1 MNVFSGILSSECSD
15 VLCGSLFIVYTSRN
29 VGKLFHNP
37 HNCCLGAYGAIMDED
52 SAGDKFCEEDIDQIL
67 ERRTQII
74 TLESEKGST
83 FSKASF
89 ASSGIR
95 SDIDIDDPDFWKK
108 WAKKAEIDTVEES
121 DKVTEPS
128 CYSYPCLNNIYTQG
142 TFSTFSLL
150 LIQLFVKIDSF
161 PFCH

>member
-1 MNVFSGILSSECSD
+1 
-15 VLCGSLFIVYTSRN
+15 
-29 VGKLFHNP
+29 
-37 HNCCLGAYGAIMDED
+37 MDED

-121 DKVTEPS
+121 DKVSGNSSQYCRFVDCFLLACCSLCCAMRLRLQKPLPTSLQCPTELGLDVRTPP
-128 CYSYPCLNNIYTQG
+128 CYSCRRGLCNTVLSEMPLE
-142 TFSTFSLL
+142 
-150 LIQLFVKIDSF
+150 
-161 PFCH
+161 

>member
-1 MNVFSGILSSECSD
+1 MFYHFFIIQTYRNAAELS
-15 VLCGSLFIVYTSRN
+15 VTSLTIF
-29 VGKLFHNP
+29 P
-37 HNCCLGAYGAIMDED
+37 LGAYGAIMDED

-121 DKVTEPS
+121 DKVS
-128 CYSYPCLNNIYTQG
+128 QIGFQCYMVCL
-142 TFSTFSLL
+142 
-150 LIQLFVKIDSF
+150 LFIF
-161 PFCH
+161 TCYF

>member
-1 MNVFSGILSSECSD
+1 
-15 VLCGSLFIVYTSRN
+15 
-29 VGKLFHNP
+29 
-37 HNCCLGAYGAIMDED
+37 MDED

-108 WAKKAEIDTVEES
+108 WAKKAEIDTVEEI
-121 DKVTEPS
+121 DKVNRNLT
-128 CYSYPCLNNIYTQG
+128 
-142 TFSTFSLL
+142 
-150 LIQLFVKIDSF
+150 
-161 PFCH
+161 

>member
-1 MNVFSGILSSECSD
+1 MSFLVLYVGPFHVAVSLSLEHPNVSVNFIFS
-15 VLCGSLFIVYTSRN
+15 SLIIVA
-29 VGKLFHNP
+29 
-37 HNCCLGAYGAIMDED
+37 LGAYGAIMDED

-108 WAKKAEIDTVEES
+108 WAKKAEIDTVEEN
-121 DKVTEPS
+121 DKVSRNLT
-128 CYSYPCLNNIYTQG
+128 
-142 TFSTFSLL
+142 
-150 LIQLFVKIDSF
+150 
-161 PFCH
+161 